1 MLTRHQPES
10 ERGRHR
16 GHARER
22 RERQQ
27 RRRARVLRYV
37 RTGALGLFLVGM
49 IAAFVIVLALPD
61 AAPASTG
68 AAGGAHA
75 GNDWVSLRSTTPA
88 DLLAAMRSTTLYQE
102 VAASPQTRLGQALR
116 TGTLGTPVLVRAY
129 RPTRGMPDVWVV
141 PVLATGATG
150 VPSPPTVG
158 ASVVALLD
166 FEYDRP
172 HARIRAVSFAG
183 PFVPTDPE
191 YGRPFPR
198 VTPAVAL
205 ARVQQTRRLNV
216 TGGRQPQ
223 LVYFPAD
230 LNALNDPHSKLK
242 WSGGGQFPDL
252 AVWQVPATDG
262 HDYLVGVDGVVYTAG
277 QLPLAPNAGP

>member
-88 DLLAAMRSTTLYQE
+88 GLLAAMRSTTLYQE

-205 ARVQQTRRLNV
+205 ARVQQTRRLNMA
-216 TGGRQPQ
+216 GGRQPQ
-223 LVYFPAD
+223 LVYFPAN

-262 HDYLVGVDGVVYTAG
+262 HDYLVGVDGVVYTAA
-277 QLPLAPNAGP
+277 QLPLAANAGP

>member
-22 RERQQ
+22 QQRQQ

-88 DLLAAMRSTTLYQE
+88 GLLAAMRSTTLYQE
-102 VAASPQTRLGQALR
+102 VAASPQTRLGQALQ
-116 TGTLGTPVLVRAY
+116 TSTLGTPVLVRAY
-129 RPTRGMPDVWVV
+129 RPTRGMPEVGVV
-141 PVLATGATG
+141 PVLATAASGSGPSGSGATR
-150 VPSPPTVG
+150 VP
-158 ASVVALLD
+158 
-166 FEYDRP
+166 
-172 HARIRAVSFAG
+172 
-183 PFVPTDPE
+183 
-191 YGRPFPR
+191 
-198 VTPAVAL
+198 
-205 ARVQQTRRLNV
+205 
-216 TGGRQPQ
+216 
-223 LVYFPAD
+223 
-230 LNALNDPHSKLK
+230 
-242 WSGGGQFPDL
+242 
-252 AVWQVPATDG
+252 
-262 HDYLVGVDGVVYTAG
+262 
-277 QLPLAPNAGP
+277 

>member
-1 MLTRHQPES
+1 MMRTNQQPARDRHSRRTREH
-10 ERGRHR
+10 G
-16 GHARER
+16 
-22 RERQQ
+22 Q

-75 GNDWVSLRSTTPA
+75 GNDWVSLRSTSPA
-88 DLLAAMRSTTLYQE
+88 DLLTAMRSTTLYQE

-116 TGTLGTPVLVRAY
+116 TSTLGTPVLVRAY
-129 RPTRGMPDVWVV
+129 RPTRGMPDVWAA
-141 PVLATGATG
+141 PVLATGSSGSGASGSGATG

-166 FEYDRP
+166 FAYDRP
-172 HARIRAVSFAG
+172 HARIRASSYAG
-183 PFVPTDPE
+183 PFVPTDPA

-198 VTPAVAL
+198 ATAVVAL
-205 ARVQQTRRLNV
+205 AR
-216 TGGRQPQ
+216 
-223 LVYFPAD
+223 
-230 LNALNDPHSKLK
+230 
-242 WSGGGQFPDL
+242 
-252 AVWQVPATDG
+252 
-262 HDYLVGVDGVVYTAG
+262 
-277 QLPLAPNAGP
+277 

>member
-1 MLTRHQPES
+1 
-10 ERGRHR
+10 
-16 GHARER
+16 
-22 RERQQ
+22 
-27 RRRARVLRYV
+27 
-37 RTGALGLFLVGM
+37 M

-68 AAGGAHA
+68 AASGAHA

-116 TGTLGTPVLVRAY
+116 TSTLGTPVLVRAY

-141 PVLATGATG
+141 PVLATGSSGASGSGATG

-166 FEYDRP
+166 FAYDRP
-172 HARIRAVSFAG
+172 HARIRAISFAG
-183 PFVPTDPE
+183 PFVPTDPA

-205 ARVQQTRRLNV
+205 ARVQQARRLNV
-216 TGGRQPQ
+216 AGGRQPQ

>member
-22 RERQQ
+22 RERRERQ
-27 RRRARVLRYV
+27 RARVLRYV

-75 GNDWVSLRSTTPA
+75 GNDWVSLRSTRPA

-116 TGTLGTPVLVRAY
+116 TSTLGTPVLVRAY

-172 HARIRAVSFAG
+172 HARIRALSFAG

-198 VTPAVAL
+198 VTPVVAL

-216 TGGRQPQ
+216 AGGRQPQ
-223 LVYFPAD
+223 LVYFPAN

-262 HDYLVGVDGVVYTAG
+262 HDYLVGVDGVVYTAA
-277 QLPLAPNAGP
+277 QLPLAANAGP

>member
-1 MLTRHQPES
+1 ML
-10 ERGRHR
+10 
-16 GHARER
+16 ER

-49 IAAFVIVLALPD
+49 IAAFAIVLALPD

-68 AAGGAHA
+68 AAGGVHA
-75 GNDWVSLRSTTPA
+75 GNDWVHLRSTTPA
-88 DLLAAMRSTTLYQE
+88 DLLAAARSTTLYQE
-102 VAASPQTRLGQALR
+102 VAASPQTRMGQALR
-116 TGTLGTPVLVRAY
+116 TSTLGTPMLVRAY

-141 PVLATGATG
+141 PVLATGTH
-150 VPSPPTVG
+150 
-158 ASVVALLD
+158 VVALLD
-166 FEYDRP
+166 FAYDRP

-191 YGRPFPR
+191 FGQPFPR
-198 VTPAVAL
+198 LSSSAAL
-205 ARVQQTRRLNV
+205 ARAQQAHRLSLAS
-216 TGGRQPQ
+216 GQQPQ
-223 LVYFPAD
+223 LVYFPAN

-252 AVWQVPATDG
+252 AIWRMPSASGQ
-262 HDYLVGVDGVVYTAG
+262 DYLVGVDGVVYGAT
-277 QLPLAPNAGP
+277 QLPLAPNAGQ

>member
-1 MLTRHQPES
+1 MMRTSQQPARDRHSRRTREHS
-10 ERGRHR
+10 
-16 GHARER
+16 
-22 RERQQ
+22 QQ
-27 RRRARVLRYV
+27 RRARTIRYL
-37 RTGALGLFLVGM
+37 RTGAIGLFLVGM

-61 AAPASTG
+61 NAPASSG

-75 GNDWVSLRSTTPA
+75 GNDWVGLRSTTSA
-88 DLLAAMRSTTLYQE
+88 DLLAAVRSTTLYQE

-141 PVLATGATG
+141 PVLASGAH
-150 VPSPPTVG
+150 
-158 ASVVALLD
+158 VVALLD
-166 FEYDRP
+166 FAYDRA

-191 YGRPFPR
+191 FGQPFPR
-198 VTPAVAL
+198 VTPGIAL
-205 ARVQQTRRLNV
+205 ARVQQARRLNV
-216 TGGRQPQ
+216 AGGRQPQ

-262 HDYLVGVDGVVYTAG
+262 HDYLVGVDGVVYTTA
-277 QLPLAPNAGP
+277 QLPLAPNAGQ

>member
-22 RERQQ
+22 QERQQ

-37 RTGALGLFLVGM
+37 RTGVLGLFLVGM

-75 GNDWVSLRSTTPA
+75 GNDWVSLRSTSPA
-88 DLLAAMRSTTLYQE
+88 DLLTAMRSTTLYQE
-102 VAASPQTRLGQALR
+102 VAA
-116 TGTLGTPVLVRAY
+116 TPVLVRAY

-216 TGGRQPQ
+216 AGGRQPQ
-223 LVYFPAD
+223 LVYFPAN

-262 HDYLVGVDGVVYTAG
+262 HDYLVGVDGAVYTAA

>member
-1 MLTRHQPES
+1 MRTNQQPARDRHSRRTREH
-10 ERGRHR
+10 G
-16 GHARER
+16 
-22 RERQQ
+22 Q
-27 RRRARVLRYV
+27 RRRARTLRYL
-37 RTGALGLFLVGM
+37 RTGAIGLFLVGM

-61 AAPASTG
+61 NAPASSG
-68 AAGGAHA
+68 PAG
-75 GNDWVSLRSTTPA
+75 GNDWVSLRSTTPT

-102 VAASPQTRLGQALR
+102 VAASPQTRMGQALR
-116 TGTLGTPVLVRAY
+116 TSTLGTPVLVRAY
-129 RPTRGMPDVWVV
+129 RPTRRMPDVWVV
-141 PVLATGATG
+141 PVLATGSRGASG
-150 VPSPPTVG
+150 VPSPPAVG

-183 PFVPTDPE
+183 PFVPTDP
-191 YGRPFPR
+191 GFGQPFPR
-198 VTPAVAL
+198 VTPSLAL
-205 ARVQQTRRLNV
+205 ARVQQARRVNMA
-216 TGGRQPQ
+216 GGRQPQ

-262 HDYLVGVDGVVYTAG
+262 HDYLVGVDGVVYTPA